1 MSLIVRNLSIETGNY
16 RIVKDAFLEVKKGE
30 RVAVVGESGSGKS
43 LTALSVLKLLP
54 ENLHI
59 AGEINVDGLN
69 VLSLQGEELRKF
81 RWEKVSM
88 IFQDPSAS
96 LNPLMKIKEQI
107 GEALLY
113 HGKAEKGEIEEKV
126 VELLKLAE
134 VPEPEER
141 MNTYP
146 HHLSGGLK
154 QRVAIA
160 MALACNPDYI
170 LADEPTTALDVTV
183 QSKILNLLKNL
194 SVEKSTGILLIT
206 HDMGVVAEFSQR
218 VFVMYA
224 GYTVESGRTAE
235 IFEKP
240 LHPYTK
246 GLIECS
252 PVLKGGEKRK
262 LFSIPG
268 NIPEPSEK
276 IAGCPFHP
284 RCPEVKELCK
294 KEVPPTV
301 EVEGRRV
308 RCFLYWD

>member
-1 MSLIVRNLSIETGNY
+1 MSLVVGSLSIETGNY

-43 LTALSVLKLLP
+43 LTALSILKLLP

-59 AGEINVDGLN
+59 AGEINVDGLD

-141 MNTYP
+141 MNAYP

-183 QSKILNLLKNL
+183 QAKILNLLKNL
-194 SVEKSTGILLIT
+194 SVEKNTGILLIT
-206 HDMGVVAEFSQR
+206 HDMGVVAAFSQR

-224 GYTVESGRTAE
+224 GYTVESGRTEE
-235 IFEKP
+235 IFETP

-252 PVLKGGEKRK
+252 PVLNGGEKRK

-276 IAGCPFHP
+276 IVGCPFHP
-284 RCPEVKELCK
+284 RCPKVKEICK
-294 KEVPPTV
+294 REVPPTV
-301 EVEGRRV
+301 KVEGRKV
-308 RCFLYWD
+308 RCFLY

>member
-1 MSLIVRNLSIETGNY
+1 
-16 RIVKDAFLEVKKGE
+16 
-30 RVAVVGESGSGKS
+30 
-43 LTALSVLKLLP
+43 LP
-54 ENLHI
+54 
-59 AGEINVDGLN
+59 
-69 VLSLQGEELRKF
+69 
-81 RWEKVSM
+81 
-88 IFQDPSAS
+88 

-113 HGKAEKGEIEEKV
+113 HGKAEKEEIDEKV

-183 QSKILNLLKNL
+183 QSKILDLLKNL
-194 SVEKSTGILLIT
+194 SVEKNTGILLIT

-224 GYTVESGRTAE
+224 GYAVESGRTEE

-262 LFSIPG
+262 LFSIPFGFSIMPISGYSTHLIRNGLSGLGKPIKNGGLAHIWSADYG
-268 NIPEPSEK
+268 NNI
-276 IAGCPFHP
+276 IHNQN
-284 RCPEVKELCK
+284 
-294 KEVPPTV
+294 
-301 EVEGRRV
+301 
-308 RCFLYWD
+308 FLVVYHHFANSF